1 MSRKKEQQKLR
12 VSTKRMVIIFS
23 ILFLVMET
31 IFYFS
36 FLKSSFYPFDDV
48 AFYVYTP
55 LLLAASIFFCVLS
68 IRSTY
73 YIIDTKKLIHSKM
86 GVEKEYYWKDIIFID
101 EEWSKKHKM
110 LLFYMADG
118 KDRYLAFDKDG
129 LIYEYAI
136 NYARLISEEEFL
148 ARFPKVKL

>member
-12 VSTKRMVIIFS
+12 VSTRRMIVIFS
-23 ILFLVMET
+23 ILFLVMEA
-31 IFYFS
+31 IFYLS
-36 FLKSSFYPFDDV
+36 FQRLVFFPFDV
-48 AFYVYTP
+48 SFYVYTP

-73 YIIDTKKLIHSKM
+73 YVIDTKKLIHSKM